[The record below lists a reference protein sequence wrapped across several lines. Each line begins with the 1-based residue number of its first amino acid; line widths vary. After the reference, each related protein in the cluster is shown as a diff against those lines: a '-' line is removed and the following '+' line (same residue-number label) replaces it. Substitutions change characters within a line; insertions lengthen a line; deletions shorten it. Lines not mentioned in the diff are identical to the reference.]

1 MGIEKEKSGNER
13 KKEEFLCGE
22 ILYEIRII
30 NLFLIVL

>member
-1 MGIEKEKSGNER
+1 MGSEMKKKNEL
-13 KKEEFLCGE
+13 FLYGE